1 MIASRWN
8 VFCDQNLPLRLTD
21 ILHCATF
28 TAVVQIPLVVEQE
41 ECGEVLSTDHVWRQC
56 KVPRAEVMF
65 VTIQRENIRP
75 SKKEMNKAVTI
86 LKLPE
91 VCS

>member
-1 MIASRWN
+1 MR
-8 VFCDQNLPLRLTD
+8 
-21 ILHCATF
+21 
-28 TAVVQIPLVVEQE
+28 
-41 ECGEVLSTDHVWRQC
+41 VLLKC

-75 SKKEMNKAVTI
+75 LKKEMNKVVTV

-91 VCS
+91 